1 MTNPSERSNVI
12 GLVGPCSAGKS
23 TLIDKLRLK
32 GYRCRHIA
40 QEHSYVPDMWQ
51 KFVNPLVLVYL
62 DVSYDVS
69 MDRKKLNMSSQEF
82 DEQNT
87 RLGHARKYA
96 DIYIFTDP
104 LTPGEVLEAVLKKL
118 GDQGIKPPV

>member
-1 MTNPSERSNVI
+1 M
-12 GLVGPCSAGKS
+12 
-23 TLIDKLRLK
+23 
-32 GYRCRHIA
+32 
-40 QEHSYVPDMWQ
+40 PDMWQ

-87 RLGHARKYA
+87 RLGHARQYA